1 MSNARI
7 LADLMG
13 TSTTVPS
20 SKLSLAAGD
29 LPSDTVLQTKTF
41 TTSTTVNLTSS
52 YQDVISCAMTPTNS
66 TSKMLITVYAPVYM
80 PADTGMAVKLVRGS
94 TDIYDPNAISGG
106 NPYYHYEGTG
116 GSYNSLVI
124 SYLDTHSSSS
134 AITYKLQ
141 AKEYN
146 ANNQQIPQQSAGGAA
161 TLSVTIQEIAG

>member
-1 MSNARI
+1 MGLTRI
-7 LADLMG
+7 NNQALTDI
-13 TSTTVPS
+13 TSAGLPTKS
-20 SKLSLAAGD
+20 GSL
-29 LPSDTVLQTKTF
+29 LQTKTF

-80 PADTGMAVKLVRGS
+80 AADTGIAVKLVRGS

-106 NPYYHYEGTG
+106 NPYYHYVGTG
-116 GSYNSLVI
+116 GSYNSIVI
-124 SYLDTHSSSS
+124 SYLDNHSSSS

-146 ANNQQIPQQSAGGAA
+146 ASTQQIPQKSGGGAA

>member
-1 MSNARI
+1 MGLTRI
-7 LADLMG
+7 NNQALTDI
-13 TSTTVPS
+13 TSAGLPTKS
-20 SKLSLAAGD
+20 GSL
-29 LPSDTVLQTKTF
+29 LQTKTF

>member
-1 MSNARI
+1 MGLTRI
-7 LADLMG
+7 NNQALTDI
-13 TSTTVPS
+13 TSAGLPTKS
-20 SKLSLAAGD
+20 GSL
-29 LPSDTVLQTKTF
+29 LQTKTF

-106 NPYYHYEGTG
+106 NPYYHYVGTG
-116 GSYNSLVI
+116 GSYNSIVI
-124 SYLDTHSSSS
+124 SYLDNHSSSS

-146 ANNQQIPQQSAGGAA
+146 ASNQQIPQQSAGGAA

>member
-1 MSNARI
+1 MSVARN
-7 LADLMG
+7 LADLIG
-13 TSTTVPS
+13 GGSTVAS
-20 SKLSLAAGD
+20 SS
-29 LPSDTVLQTKTF
+29 LPSGTVLQTKTF
-41 TTSTTVNLTSS
+41 TTSTTVELSSS
-52 YQDVISCAMTPTNS
+52 YQDIISCAMTPANS
-66 TSKMLITVYAPVYM
+66 TSKMLITVYAPVYI

-106 NPYYHYEGTG
+106 NPYYHYVGTG
-116 GSYNSLVI
+116 GTYNSIVI